1 MLTLGVTPT
10 WRGTS
15 GVTVTQQS
23 SGNYRLTFA
32 SAYANADDYYA
43 ITSVMDTGAANNV
56 FVVTNRS
63 TTHVDFI
70 VAEGG
75 NLINVADVAIQIINH
90 D

>member
-23 SGNYRLTFA
+23 SGNYRLTF
-32 SAYANADDYYA
+32 SSSYSNADDYYVM
-43 ITSVMDTGAANNV
+43 TSVMDTGSANNT
-56 FVVTNRS
+56 FVVTNRT

-70 VAEGG
+70 VKEGS
-75 NLINVADVAIQIINH
+75 NLIDTADIAIQIINH